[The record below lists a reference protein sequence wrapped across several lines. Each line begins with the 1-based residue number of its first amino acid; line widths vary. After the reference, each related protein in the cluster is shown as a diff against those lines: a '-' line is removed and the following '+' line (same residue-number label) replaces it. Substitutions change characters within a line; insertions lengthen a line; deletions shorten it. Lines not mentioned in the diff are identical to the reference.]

1 MKDLD
6 YLHQLSLEMW
16 QNLSM
21 TFFFEKVSLRGRLD
35 IGSQPSGYD
44 ETHLP
49 ILGNSPW
56 RPLVTLI
63 GFIVVTQINR
73 TYLVANGVNM
83 MMLMCHQGI
92 CNLHVDSG
100 CRYQLIVKKAFI
112 SHLRG
117 KIT

>member
-21 TFFFEKVSLRGRLD
+21 TLFFFEKVSLRGRLD

-83 MMLMCHQGI
+83 MMLMCHQASATFMLTAVVVI
-92 CNLHVDSG
+92 NSLLKRRSFH
-100 CRYQLIVKKAFI
+100 I
-112 SHLRG
+112 
-117 KIT
+117 